1 VGGLTLSSARGRWVL
16 AATVGGS
23 SIAFLDSTVVN
34 VALPHIGE
42 DLDAGVGGLQWVL
55 TGYLLAVSSLI
66 LLGGSLGDRFGR
78 KRLFQVGVLVFAA
91 ASLACAVAPNVV
103 MLVAARVAQGVGG
116 ALLTPGSL
124 AILEASFRREDRARA
139 IGAWSGLSGV
149 ASAIGPFVGGWLVD
163 AASWRWIFLI
173 NLPLSAAVMAVAARH
188 VPESS
193 DPDAPRHVD
202 VPGALLV
209 GLGLGGVSWGLIAAG
224 DDGWGAS
231 AVWAPLVAGIVA
243 LVLFVVVE
251 RRSPYPMV
259 PPGLF
264 AIPQFRAANLVTLAV
279 YAALGG
285 TFFLLVIQL
294 QTVLGYSAVEAGA
307 ATLPITVLMLTLS
320 SRSGALAAR
329 IGPRL
334 QMTAGPLLVALGTL
348 LMTRIEPGAGYVE
361 VVLPAVLITGL
372 GLATVVAPLTATA
385 LSSVEDRHAGV
396 ASGVNTTVARA
407 AQLGA
412 VAALPLAAGITGET
426 YLDPDAFTSG
436 FRTAMIITAALAALG
451 GVIAA
456 FLVRNPEAVPEVEPT
471 PAPTGWFCGVE
482 GPPIDTCPGST
493 AGRAPSERAA

>member
-1 VGGLTLSSARGRWVL
+1 VL
-16 AATVGGS
+16 AATVAGS

-78 KRLFQVGVLVFAA
+78 KRVFQVGVVIFAV
-91 ASLACAVAPNVV
+91 ASLACAVAPSVGA
-103 MLVAARVAQGVGG
+103 LVAARVLQGVGG

-149 ASAIGPFVGGWLVD
+149 ASAIGPFLGGWLVD
-163 AASWRWIFLI
+163 SASWRWIFLI
-173 NLPLSAAVMAVAARH
+173 NLPLSVVVVAIAARH
-188 VPESS
+188 VPESY

-224 DDGWGAS
+224 DEGWAAPS
-231 AVWAPLVAGIVA
+231 VWAPIVAGVAALVA
-243 LVLFVVVE
+243 LVVVE
-251 RRSPYPMV
+251 RRSAAPMV
-259 PPGLF
+259 PPAIF
-264 AIPQFRAANLVTLAV
+264 ASSQFRAANVVTLAV

-285 TFFLLVIQL
+285 TFFLLVVQL

-307 ATLPITVLMLTLS
+307 ATLPITVLMLALS

-334 QMTAGPLLVALGTL
+334 QMTVGPLLVALGTL
-348 LMTRIEPGAGYVE
+348 LMTRIEAGATYGAD
-361 VVLPAVLITGL
+361 VLPAVLVMGL

-385 LSSVEDRHAGV
+385 LAAVEDRHAGV

-407 AQLGA
+407 AQLAA
-412 VAALPLAAGITGET
+412 VAALPLAAGITGES

-436 FRTAMIITAALAALG
+436 FRTAMLITATLAALG
-451 GVIAA
+451 GVLGAL
-456 FLVRNPEAVPEVEPT
+456 LVRNPEEVPAVEPAA
-471 PAPTGWFCGVE
+471 APTGWFCGVE
-482 GPPIDTCPGST
+482 GPPLDTCPGSS
-493 AGRAPSERAA
+493 AGRAPTERAA